1 MELSLKKKQY
11 WWDSNLS
18 LWHMKMLTAK
28 NWIPAFPPSP
38 PVGGFG
44 RAQRGNDRRE
54 CGDDKKCLHLFLIG
68 L

>member
-1 MELSLKKKQY
+1 
-11 WWDSNLS
+11 
-18 LWHMKMLTAK
+18 MKMLTAK